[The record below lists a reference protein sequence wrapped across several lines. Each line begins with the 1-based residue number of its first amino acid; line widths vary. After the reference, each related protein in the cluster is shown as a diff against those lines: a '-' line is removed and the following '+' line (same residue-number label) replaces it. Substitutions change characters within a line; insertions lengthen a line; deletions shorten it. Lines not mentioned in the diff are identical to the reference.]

1 MHRVLGLVL
10 GDVKV
15 GSWRG
20 LRSVYDIVASD
31 CWEQLSEGL
40 KTRISQQTISLAK

>member
-1 MHRVLGLVL
+1 ML

-20 LRSVYDIVASD
+20 LGGVYDIVASD
-31 CWEQLSEGL
+31 WWAQLSEGL
-40 KTRISQQTISLAK
+40 KTRISEQTISLAK